1 MNRENP
7 PRYTIRWTQPYRLQI
22 DPELIAMKMLAE
34 LMEQQ
39 QLEESEYK
47 EANQVIQ
54 RIKEKL

>member
-1 MNRENP
+1 MDKENS
-7 PRYTIRWTQPYRLQI
+7 PRYTVRWTQPYRLQI
-22 DPELIAMKMLAE
+22 NPELIAMKMLAE
-34 LMEQQ
+34 LIEQQ